1 MERCGDGNNGGEEGR
16 WQLVGVRL
24 LLAGGWEFE
33 IDFDQQSGPVVDFQP
48 QIDFLGSTK
57 CSNAPLKKRN
67 RNRQRPRFP
76 KNERG

>member
-33 IDFDQQSGPVVDFQP
+33 IDFDQQSGPEVDFFFF
-48 QIDFLGSTK
+48 FLF
-57 CSNAPLKKRN
+57 LR
-67 RNRQRPRFP
+67 
-76 KNERG
+76 NERKNGE